1 MANVHPKR
9 CNKAILMFL
18 GQIQIFYLSDLEK
31 RRPLVGRALAMM
43 RGIRAFSPHQ
53 QKTGAL
59 NSETPCETEETA
71 PPWEQNRN
79 ILSFS
84 ESFRKV
90 EVLNS
95 EGWTLNPSSDW

>member
-1 MANVHPKR
+1 MENVHPMR
-9 CNKAILMFL
+9 YNWAVLMLLGEVQIL
-18 GQIQIFYLSDLEK
+18 YLSDLCK
-31 RRPLVGRALAMM
+31 RRPTVGRALAMM

-90 EVLNS
+90 EVLYS
-95 EGWTLNPSSDW
+95 EGGTFNLLSDW

>member
-1 MANVHPKR
+1 MYVVVVENIR
-9 CNKAILMFL
+9 RGTLTFDSNKKLS
-18 GQIQIFYLSDLEK
+18 LSDLEK
-31 RRPLVGRALAMM
+31 RRPTVGRALAMM

-90 EVLNS
+90 EVLYS
-95 EGWTLNPSSDW
+95 EGGTFNLLSDW

>member
-1 MANVHPKR
+1 MV
-9 CNKAILMFL
+9 
-18 GQIQIFYLSDLEK
+18 
-31 RRPLVGRALAMM
+31 

-53 QKTGAL
+53 QKTGAG

-84 ESFRKV
+84 ESWMKV
-90 EVLNS
+90 EVLSS
-95 EGWTLNPSSDW
+95 EAGILNLSTDRSNTAAGFGASCTTGDR